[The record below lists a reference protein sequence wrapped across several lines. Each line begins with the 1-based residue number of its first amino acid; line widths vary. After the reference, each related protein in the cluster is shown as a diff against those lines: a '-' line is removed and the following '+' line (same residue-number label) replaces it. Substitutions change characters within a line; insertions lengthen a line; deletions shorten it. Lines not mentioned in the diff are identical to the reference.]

1 MKPNSQLIAWAVGA
15 LLGASMAHASDARAP
30 LDVPAKPMP
39 PPLSASAGQYNSI
52 VGRAEERSQL
62 AAALRTG
69 SNRAELDK
77 ILVRNGYRI
86 SAINEDTQDY
96 LEYEVVRGKN
106 SYEIQVTF
114 GKGSTASPT
123 QVEVERNLWR
133 AETTEKMVDDPS
145 YRPPGAIAAD
155 SKGRYSDKRYLKN
168 WTDEKDRLEK
178 ALPANLKV
186 DEYRGKLEGLGYRV
200 TAVNDRKLDHME
212 FEIVKGVNSYEVQ
225 IDVDPTSRMARK
237 IDVTSNL
244 WEAEATDAAT
254 DRAERRSK

>member
-1 MKPNSQLIAWAVGA
+1 MKPNSQWIAWAVSA
-15 LLGASMAHASDARAP
+15 LLGASMAHASDARAQ

-39 PPLSASAGQYNSI
+39 PPMSATAGQYNSI

-62 AAALRTG
+62 ASELRAG
-69 SNRAELDK
+69 HNRADLDK

-86 SAINEDTQDY
+86 SAINEDSRDY

-106 SYEIQVTF
+106 SYEVQVTF
-114 GKGSTASPT
+114 GNGSTSPT
-123 QVEVERNLWR
+123 QIEVERNLWR

-145 YRPPGAIAAD
+145 YRPPGAMAAD
-155 SKGRYSDKRYLKN
+155 SKGRYSDKLYLRN
-168 WTDEKDRLEK
+168 WTDEKDQLEK

-186 DEYRGKLEGLGYRV
+186 DEYRGKLERLGYRV
-200 TAVNDRKLDHME
+200 TAVNDRELNHLE